1 MNANKLDE
9 TNYTTQLAS
18 DINSYVKNNSRERP
32 QGAYTPH
39 STKQSFKNINE
50 SSCFDLI
57 YKITNSSLLILEIKV
72 THDGKKLHS
81 FRSQQRRV
89 DSALREFGIPLDYC
103 YNLKSDYS
111 KVNDEIYTLTHSMVS
126 HPDHVA
132 CDLGI
137 IQNQTHHLSL
147 LDKINEFLKSDDGS
161 TGKFGAL
168 FSNGLLESMQE
179 VNTKLLFFVY
189 NSENLDV
196 YTLDQIREIYQ
207 AYKACI
213 HLAKGIDLENE
224 SRDQLLVSFAESAK
238 QLNEL
243 LEDRISH
250 KNEDEDEDDEEPE
263 QNNSHEMSP

>member
-9 TNYTTQLAS
+9 TNYTTQLAG
-18 DINSYVKNNSRERP
+18 DINSYVKKNSHERP

-72 THDGKKLHS
+72 THDGRKLPS
-81 FRSQQRRV
+81 FNAQQRRL

-103 YNLKSDYS
+103 YNLKNDYS
-111 KVNDEIYTLTHSMVS
+111 IVNDEIYTLTHSMVS

-132 CDLGI
+132 CDSGVI
-137 IQNQTHHLSL
+137 HNQNHHLPL
-147 LDKINEFLKSDDGS
+147 LDKINDFLKSDDGS
-161 TGKFGAL
+161 SGIFGAL

-196 YTLDQIREIYQ
+196 YTLDQIFEIYEV
-207 AYKACI
+207 YKTCI
-213 HLAKGIDLENE
+213 HLAEGIDLANA
-224 SRDQLLVSFAESAK
+224 SLDQLLHSFSESAG
-238 QLNEL
+238 QLNLL
-243 LEDRISH
+243 LEAKINH
-250 KNEDEDEDDEEPE
+250 ENEADEEEDSYTPG
-263 QNNSHEMSP
+263 MSP